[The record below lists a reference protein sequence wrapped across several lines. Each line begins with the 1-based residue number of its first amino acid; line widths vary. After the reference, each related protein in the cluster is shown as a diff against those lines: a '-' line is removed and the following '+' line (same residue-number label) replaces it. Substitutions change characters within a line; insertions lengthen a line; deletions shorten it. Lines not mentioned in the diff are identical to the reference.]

1 MKYEDETLTAYLKE
15 INRIPLLTVEQ
26 EKELAQKAKNGSKVA
41 KDKLASA
48 NLRFVITIAKTYQGR
63 GLELAD
69 LVSEGNIGLLSAIDH
84 FDVDKGYRFISY
96 AVWWIRQSISKAL
109 CDKSR
114 AIRLPM
120 NRVNELVQI
129 EKAKNF
135 VSKEKAEEIQI
146 KEIARILGM
155 EASHV
160 REMLN
165 FNKELVSLDAPIE
178 SSKGESAS
186 FGDFL
191 SDDVNKGPEE
201 NAINKALSKDID
213 SALKTLKPSA
223 EKVIRLRYGLNG
235 NKEMSLKEVGDVCG
249 LTKER
254 IRQIE
259 KGAVQTLRLPS
270 RRRRLESYIA

>member
-1 MKYEDETLTAYLKE
+1 MKHEDETLKVYLKE
-15 INRIPLLTVEQ
+15 INRIPLLTAEQ
-26 EKELAQKAKNGSKVA
+26 EKELAVKARNGSKMA
-41 KDKLASA
+41 KDKLANA

-69 LVSEGNIGLLSAIDH
+69 LVSEGNIGLLTAIDH

-96 AVWWIRQSISKAL
+96 AVWWIRQSIAKAL

-135 VSKEKAEEIQI
+135 VSKSKAEEIQI
-146 KEIARILGM
+146 KEIAGILGM
-155 EASHV
+155 EVSHV

-165 FNKELVSLDAPIE
+165 FNKELVSLDAPIDGE
-178 SSKGESAS
+178 KGETSS
-186 FGDFL
+186 VGDFL
-191 SDDVNKGPEE
+191 KDDMNESPEQH
-201 NAINKALSKDID
+201 AISKAMAEDID

-223 EKVIRLRYGLNG
+223 EKVMRLRYGLNG
-235 NKEMSLKEVGDVCG
+235 NKAMSLKEVGDVCG

-270 RRRRLESYIA
+270 RRRMLESYVA